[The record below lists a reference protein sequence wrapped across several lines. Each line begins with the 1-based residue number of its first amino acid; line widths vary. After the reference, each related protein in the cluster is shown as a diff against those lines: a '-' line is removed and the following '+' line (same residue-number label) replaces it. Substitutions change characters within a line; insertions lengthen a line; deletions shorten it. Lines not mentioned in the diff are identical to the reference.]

1 MSSVKVSR
9 AANELFDTLLSVP
22 SISAI
27 ASSAVWT
34 GVIVVIII
42 ALIAAFVYRDSDDL
56 LSRTMRVI
64 FWGTLFA
71 GVVMMLRERKL
82 SSIVAKNH
90 TDKQQDELMTEVNNM
105 PKDGASEVLLT
116 RANTNM
122 SQSNTPIVTDEQL
135 AAVAARRGLTV
146 VRLGHG
152 IGTAVPAYQPNPIDM

>member
-1 MSSVKVSR
+1 MSSVKASR

-71 GVVMMLRERKL
+71 GAIMMLRERKL
-82 SSIVAKNH
+82 SSIVAENHVDKN
-90 TDKQQDELMTEVNNM
+90 TDEMFNEVNG